1 MLTFLEKFK
10 KICAF
15 VIEDQITRERRS
27 EKNQEYYHVPGN
39 PIENYQDRK

>member
-15 VIEDQITRERRS
+15 VIEHPITRERRS
-27 EKNQEYYHVPGN
+27 EKNQE
-39 PIENYQDRK
+39 